1 MTSEPINTTPVAAA
15 MPVPN
20 PLLDKQVTILEDI
33 FSLGYS
39 KSQDITVYEDQKG
52 MKFVVQYRTLTASEL
67 RDIAEM
73 LGSYRS
79 IAAQVWTEKIES
91 LARAIIHINKM
102 PLILD
107 VRERQEFEEKHKQ
120 QPTALEQARIILYE
134 KIKSPYIIDV
144 LFEKYQEF
152 VEEIARSFDDVKK
165 KLKNQ
170 LPSKLNES

>member
-1 MTSEPINTTPVAAA
+1 MTSEPTNTIPAALA
-15 MPVPN
+15 APVPN

-33 FSLGYS
+33 FSVGYS
-39 KSQDITVYEDQKG
+39 KSQDIKVYADSKG
-52 MKFVVQYRTLTASEL
+52 VEFIVQYRTLTACEL

-79 IAAQVWTEKIES
+79 VAAQVWTEKIES

-107 VRERQEFEEKHKQ
+107 SQDRKEFEEKHKS
-120 QPTALEQARIILYE
+120 QPSTLEQARIILYE

-152 VEEIARSFDDVKK
+152 VEEVARSFDDIKK

-170 LPSKLNES
+170 PPSKLTEG